1 MAKKNQPD
9 ANQSASDH
17 VADHTGDQNRDKE
30 HGHDHGKAQGHG
42 HGHDHVHGASASRN
56 RLAWAL
62 TLALSVVSIQFIGAA
77 ITGSLALAAD
87 GAHGIADS
95 FGLVIALIA
104 AVLLT
109 KPRSDRRTWG
119 FARAEVLAAGL
130 QAGLLIALCIWII
143 YEAIH
148 RFLNPAEIIAGPM
161 LWIGVLGLTANI
173 AAMAILMGGR
183 NDSLNMKA
191 AFLEVTSDAL
201 GSVAVIAA
209 ALITLATGW
218 MYADSVASLL
228 IAIMIG
234 VRATAILRKS
244 VRILLEETPEGI
256 DLADVRK
263 LMLANPYVVDV
274 HDLHASSIGTGL
286 GVLTAHVVVTKEC
299 VDQGKTVKVLHDL
312 QEELTRDYPELN
324 HATIQIDHQKHAAHE
339 ELAHSS

>member
-1 MAKKNQPD
+1 MAKKNQTD
-9 ANQSASDH
+9 ERASTKTP
-17 VADHTGDQNRDKE
+17 ADSKSHAE
-30 HGHDHGKAQGHG
+30 PHGHS
-42 HGHDHVHGASASRN
+42 HDHVHGAAASRN

-62 TLALSVVSIQFIGAA
+62 ALALSVVAFQFVGAWL
-77 ITGSLALAAD
+77 TGSLALAAD

-130 QAGLLIALCIWII
+130 QAGLLIALCVMIT
-143 YEAIH
+143 YEAIK

-161 LWIGVLGLTANI
+161 LWIGFLGLAANI

-209 ALITLATGW
+209 AVITLTTGW

-228 IAIMIG
+228 IALMIG
-234 VRATAILRKS
+234 VRASAILRKS

-256 DLADVRK
+256 DLAEVRK
-263 LMLANPYVVDV
+263 LILANPQVIAV

-286 GVLTAHVVVTKEC
+286 GVLTAHVVVTKKC
-299 VDQGKTVKVLHDL
+299 VDEGKTVQVLHDI
-312 QEELTRDYPELN
+312 QEALAQNYPQLN
-324 HATIQIDHQKHAAHE
+324 HATIQIDHQHHADHE
-339 ELAHSS
+339 QLAHGSS